1 MLCSCD
7 GVVSECEVTGDL
19 QVDPDVAL
27 KLSYRPSRSGVS
39 KQTSKPLFGVNKKP
53 GLVLAKGVL
62 EYRLMQM
69 DIYRL
74 ATHAEPV
81 WRAWRMIGVLC
92 VVLVC
97 VEKFSRVQF
106 RLSV

>member
-1 MLCSCD
+1 MVNLGPSLLMLCSCD

-62 EYRLMQM
+62 EYP
-69 DIYRL
+69 
-74 ATHAEPV
+74 HANGHISTSNTR
-81 WRAWRMIGVLC
+81 RACLESLEDDWS
-92 VVLVC
+92 VVCGLGGC
-97 VEKFSRVQF
+97 
-106 RLSV
+106 